1 MLKDKLS
8 EPELRAVRRGFD
20 IVGDIA
26 IIEVPDELSEKEDI
40 VADAI
45 KKVCKNV
52 RTVLRKMGERKGK
65 YRLREFKILSGD
77 GTETTHREYG
87 YELRLDVTKVYFS
100 PREAEERQRIAKMVK
115 SNESVLVMFAG
126 IGPYAIAIAKKQP
139 NIKKVYAIEINPYA
153 YRYMV
158 ENIRINKLSDKIVPI
173 LGDVS
178 VICKDYVNKFD
189 RIVMP
194 LPKGAYKFIDIAL
207 KCAKRQGFIHFYH
220 WAHESDLFG
229 EALEIIKEAA
239 EKLALDVKIIGKRK
253 VLPYASRVWKICI
266 DFMVQ

>member
-1 MLKDKLS
+1 MDIKDVLKDKLS

-178 VICKDYVNKFD
+178 V
-189 RIVMP
+189 
-194 LPKGAYKFIDIAL
+194 
-207 KCAKRQGFIHFYH
+207 
-220 WAHESDLFG
+220 
-229 EALEIIKEAA
+229 
-239 EKLALDVKIIGKRK
+239 
-253 VLPYASRVWKICI
+253 
-266 DFMVQ
+266 